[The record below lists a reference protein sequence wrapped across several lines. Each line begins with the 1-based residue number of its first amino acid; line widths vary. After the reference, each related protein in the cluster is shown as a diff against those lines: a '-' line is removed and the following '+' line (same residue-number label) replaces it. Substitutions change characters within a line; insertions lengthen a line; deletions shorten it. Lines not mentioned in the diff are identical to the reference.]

1 MTATI
6 VSAQQGIGTD
16 EPNKSAALEIKS
28 EKRGLL
34 IPRVELQDLTDYSP
48 IVGDEVNSLLVFNTT
63 DDENLSP
70 GFYYWEEGSW
80 KRLLVDGDISG
91 DVEAFD
97 LTSNNETIIITN
109 GEGATLTGVQIDI
122 NPSLTNGQYLKTE
135 NDEVVWADINVEE
148 VEEADLELEDGVLM
162 FLDDTD
168 GENRLLNA
176 MAKIGIAAQ
185 GITPVKIAP
194 GQDGQVLQTIDGEVS
209 WEDLEDINIPTG
221 NLTSS
226 NTQVIQVE
234 NGADAVFHNTQI
246 NLIAGNDGEVLMS
259 NNDTVGWSPINNLAI
274 EPWQIQG
281 TTDKATEND
290 QNIYQE
296 GRVAIGKTDGFNE
309 NVTLD
314 VAGAIRGGDPD
325 LSATIGENSFA
336 IGKEVVAEGK
346 YSMAMGYGSEAKA
359 YGSFAGGGFQN
370 TDDDLNRDG
379 GIAEG
384 QGSFAFGRGTKTN
397 ESYSVAFGYNTK
409 AEKIASVALGRN
421 NEAKGS
427 YSFVMGRYLRANSAY
442 NTVFGQYNA
451 IKSGSTPNSKVGWEP
466 EDPVFEIGNG
476 TGFGLAEANNALT
489 ILKKGW
495 MGVGIIGVNNDAKPT
510 EMLDIGNNPDV
521 NATYE
526 ELHKVKVRDLPR
538 TEGDVVS
545 TTPDKIVTVNADGVL
560 RSVNASE
567 LGGNDDVELQ
577 GPWLNQSDDSV
588 ATENDEDIYQ
598 MGNVAIGKTTGFN
611 DDVALDVVGA
621 VRGGNPDLTADI
633 GTNSFA
639 VGHNVVAIGD
649 HSVAFGHT
657 TKANK
662 IYSVAFGRD
671 NEADETGAVV
681 MGRLNKASGNYSVA
695 FGEHN
700 ISKPSFSTVIGSAN
714 AITGVANSQS
724 STTGNPSGEQLKD
737 PLFQIGNGTVLSQN
751 NLGVRSNAMTVLKN
765 SKVGIGISGTEAA
778 AKPTAQL
785 DIGNM
790 DGKGDVRIRKLYD
803 NAGDADDKIV
813 VVDQTGVL
821 KSIDRSDLESEVNID
836 AGNGLTLETDNRV
849 VLGGTLENDTEI
861 NTDSHDLK
869 ITGLADNATVDE
881 NTRVMV
887 VGSDGTLQKA
897 KSMMPKY
904 FHMPAVVM
912 PLTPTSTTI
921 EMVGVSYNSGS
932 EIYTIDL
939 HEIYQSQFGGLVGTT
954 SWSSPGAG
962 TLPVLSKTELYYHIT
977 YYDPDVFDIQELTD
991 QGVLTYKIL
1000 NNANDASSRTY
1011 MNIVFEIKD

>member
-1 MTATI
+1 M
-6 VSAQQGIGTD
+6 
-16 EPNKSAALEIKS
+16 
-28 EKRGLL
+28 
-34 IPRVELQDLTDYSP
+34 QDLTDYSP

-80 KRLLVDGDISG
+80 KRLLVDWDISG

-598 MGNVAIGKTTGFN
+598 MGNVAIGKQNGLAG
-611 DDVALDVVGA
+611 VALDVKGSI
-621 VRGGNPDLTADI
+621 RGGNITNTAAVGDY
-633 GTNSFA
+633 SFA
-639 VGHNVVAIGD
+639 MGSYGTEASENH
-649 HSVAFGHT
+649 AF
-657 TKANK
+657 
-662 IYSVAFGRD
+662 AFGRD
-671 NEADETGAVV
+671 VKSQKYASFGFGRNINITQNYGFAVGKDIELDKEFSIAIGQNLLLPSNKEGEIV
-681 MGRLNKASGNYSVA
+681 LGRFNTLINNSV
-695 FGEHN
+695 
-700 ISKPSFSTVIGSAN
+700 
-714 AITGVANSQS
+714 
-724 STTGNPSGEQLKD
+724 
-737 PLFQIGNGTVLSQN
+737 FQIGSGSAD
-751 NLGVRSNAMTVLKN
+751 SNRKTPFSISN
-765 SKVGIGISGTEAA
+765 EGEIGVGIDEV
-778 AKPTAQL
+778 PTAQL
-785 DIGNM
+785 DIGDM
-790 DGKGDVRIRKLYD
+790 DGEGEVRIRKLPNNTTNNYVSS
-803 NAGDADDKIV
+803 GQIADKV
-813 VVDQTGVL
+813 VMVDEDGVL
-821 KSIDRSDLESEVNID
+821 KS
-836 AGNGLTLETDNRV
+836 A
-849 VLGGTLENDTEI
+849 
-861 NTDSHDLK
+861 
-869 ITGLADNATVDE
+869 
-881 NTRVMV
+881 
-887 VGSDGTLQKA
+887 KA
-897 KSMMPKY
+897 AMPKY
-904 FHMPAVVM
+904 FHMPAVVL
-912 PLTPTSTTI
+912 PIDPSTANGI
-921 EMVGVSYNSGS
+921 GISYNPTNQTYSV
-932 EIYTIDL
+932 DL
-939 HEIYQSQFGGLVGTT
+939 HAIYEEQFGMNNTT
-954 SWSSPGAG
+954 SISSESNHS
-962 TLPVLSKTELYYHIT
+962 LPVLGATELIYNIT
-977 YYDPDVFDIQELTD
+977 YYDSDVFTD
-991 QGVLTYKIL
+991 VGVNQNGVLTYKIH
-1000 NNANDASSRTY
+1000 SSGTPSAKTY